1 MACFMI
7 TPDEIL
13 TKAENAYNNKFLPL
27 WVRGNETDFFPL
39 RIPAN
44 LSLLKGNMAATI
56 KAVDRLRDKSKEHR
70 GWGYSI
76 HWNQV
81 RSREF
86 GNNPQPDRITID
98 TLDDLLRLSRQ
109 AEHFTATREFINRA
123 RKELPGLSAWL
134 VTHVRSL
141 ARLAESLKGLMAV
154 TKFFI
159 AHPWPDCFAR
169 QIPVNVDTKFVE
181 RHQALLRQ
189 WLDILL
195 PASAIDVNE
204 TKFARRFGLRDGQPH
219 RGIRILDQGLL
230 PELDLPCD
238 ELSLPL
244 RSIAK
249 LPVRETTIVIV
260 ENQLNLL
267 TLPALK
273 RAIGVRGEGKAVTRL
288 HQLTWLHDNRII
300 YWGDIDVDGFLIL
313 SSLRNLFPHVESIL
327 MDRATLEQHSQYVIP
342 GNGTTPSLPSNLNEE
357 ESATFLLCSKHNQRL
372 EQEHVLQPFVDS
384 AFATRPGQRISV

>member
-1 MACFMI
+1 MV

-13 TKAENAYNNKFLPL
+13 VKAENAYKNKFLPS
-27 WVRGNETDFFPL
+27 WVRGEDTDFFPL
-39 RIPAN
+39 RIPVN
-44 LSLLKGNMAATI
+44 LSLLKGDIAATI
-56 KAVDRLRDKSKEHR
+56 KAVDRLRDQSKEHR

-76 HWNQV
+76 HWKQV

-86 GNNPQPDRITID
+86 GNNPQPDQITID

-109 AEHFTATREFINRA
+109 AEHFAATRECSNRV

-134 VTHVRSL
+134 VAHVRSP
-141 ARLAESLKGLMAV
+141 ARLADSLEGLIAV

-169 QIPVNVDTKFVE
+169 QIPVKVDTKFVE

-189 WLDILL
+189 WLDVLL

-204 TKFARRFGLRDGQPH
+204 TKFSRRFGLRDGQPH

-230 PELDLPCD
+230 PELDLPGD

-244 RSIAK
+244 RSLAK
-249 LPVRETTIVIV
+249 LPVRETTIVVV
-260 ENQLNLL
+260 ENRLNLL

-273 RAIGVRGEGKAVTRL
+273 RTLGIRGEGKAVTRL
-288 HQLTWLHDNRII
+288 HRLTWLHDNRIL

-327 MDRATLEQHSQYVIP
+327 MDRATLEQHSDYVAS
-342 GNGTTPSLPSNLNEE
+342 GNGTTPSLPSNLTEE
-357 ESATFLLCSKHNQRL
+357 ESATFLRCSKHNQRL
-372 EQEHVLQPFVDS
+372 EQEHVLQPFVD
-384 AFATRPGQRISV
+384 AVFATAADQRIPV